1 MPPPAGRFRYSL
13 EMLLKQ
19 RRWEQDL
26 SAAQERTARGVLDAH
41 RDAARD
47 AESAVSRV
55 ESALREARR
64 AGVPIDPRQHESA
77 SLYLAQTREALRAK
91 ASQAAKAEQVHEQTR
106 TSLLRS
112 VQAVRALEQHRENRR
127 REHKRERQ
135 SLAQQK
141 QDELWLTGRRSSWQ

>member
-1 MPPPAGRFRYSL
+1 MSRPGASFRYSL

-26 SAAQERTARGVLDAH
+26 SAAQERTARGVLEAH
-41 RDAARD
+41 RQDARG
-47 AESAVSRV
+47 AEGALSRV

-64 AGVPIDPRQHESA
+64 AGAPIDPRQHESA
-77 SLYLAQTREALRAK
+77 SLYLARGREALRVK
-91 ASQAAKAEQVHEQTR
+91 ARQTAKAEEVHEQTR
-106 TSLLRS
+106 HSLLRS
-112 VQAVRALEQHRENRR
+112 VQAVRALEQHRENRQ

-135 SLAQQK
+135 QLAQDK